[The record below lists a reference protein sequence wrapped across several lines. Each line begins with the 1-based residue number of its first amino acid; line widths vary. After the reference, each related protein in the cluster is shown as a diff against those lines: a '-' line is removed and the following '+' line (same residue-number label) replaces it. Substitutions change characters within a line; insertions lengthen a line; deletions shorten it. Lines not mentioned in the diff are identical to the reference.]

1 MSNMHDINKKV
12 RGVQLPLELW
22 ARLRKEAS
30 KRAMSVNQLIN
41 FILHEQLDGIALDEE
56 DYEWIRMEVAKNEHT
71 RN

>member
-1 MSNMHDINKKV
+1 
-12 RGVQLPLELW
+12 
-22 ARLRKEAS
+22 
-30 KRAMSVNQLIN
+30 MSVNQLIN